1 MKEAILMVLSL
12 VVPLLLWFLT
22 AAVGVDPDLALIIYF
37 VLTYGALLYLTR
49 GHSREGEE
57 NNERGHKHN

>member
-1 MKEAILMVLSL
+1 MKEAILMVLAL
-12 VVPLLLWFLT
+12 VVPLLLWFLMP
-22 AAVGVDPDLALIIYF
+22 AVGVNESVALIIYF
-37 VLTYGALLYLTR
+37 VLTYGALLYMTR

>member
-1 MKEAILMVLSL
+1 LKDAILMVLAL

-22 AAVGVDPDLALIIYF
+22 AAVGVNASVALIVYF
-37 VLTYGALLYLTR
+37 VLTYAALLHMTR
-49 GHSREGEE
+49 GRSREREE

>member
-1 MKEAILMVLSL
+1 MVLAI
-12 VVPLLLWFLT
+12 VAPLLLWFLT
-22 AAVGVDPDLALIIYF
+22 AAVGVNPGLALIIYF

-49 GHSREGEE
+49 GRSREWEE